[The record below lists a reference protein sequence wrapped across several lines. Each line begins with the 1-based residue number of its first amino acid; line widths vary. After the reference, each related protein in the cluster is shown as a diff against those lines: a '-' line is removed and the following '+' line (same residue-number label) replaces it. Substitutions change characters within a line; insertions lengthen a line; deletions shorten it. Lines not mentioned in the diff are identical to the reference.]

1 MASLPI
7 RLGNLHEKNL
17 EQLKKLNSS
26 IFPIRYGDRFYEEV
40 LRAHPDLVK
49 LAYYHDFLIG
59 AYCCRKEVSSDKQIK
74 IYILTIGV
82 LAPYRERGVGTQL
95 LQSILQLVK
104 TERWKDVTEI
114 YAHVQTSNEEAL
126 RFYQKNGF
134 EIGEKKTNYYKDIDP
149 PDCYVVYKKCTKG
162 EQVIS

>member
-49 LAYYHDFLIG
+49 LGRD
-59 AYCCRKEVSSDKQIK
+59 
-74 IYILTIGV
+74 
-82 LAPYRERGVGTQL
+82 
-95 LQSILQLVK
+95 
-104 TERWKDVTEI
+104 
-114 YAHVQTSNEEAL
+114 L
-126 RFYQKNGF
+126 RL
-134 EIGEKKTNYYKDIDP
+134 
-149 PDCYVVYKKCTKG
+149 
-162 EQVIS
+162 